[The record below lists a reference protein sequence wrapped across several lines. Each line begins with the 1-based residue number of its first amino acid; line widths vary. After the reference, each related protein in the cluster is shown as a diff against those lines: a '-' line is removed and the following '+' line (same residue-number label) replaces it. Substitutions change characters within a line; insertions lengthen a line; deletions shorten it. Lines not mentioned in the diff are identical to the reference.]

1 MRVTCSITVAIS
13 DRRDNF
19 CCDGATAICY
29 GVSSKNKRKNAR
41 MRRLQLI
48 SSAVLLT
55 WCLSAAAQSNKGVT
69 VIDNPGG
76 GTIAYAQMPAQHTLQ
91 GAMGKVLQYVHTRF
105 GARPEVT
112 HVMRGSDGNSLAVTF
127 TVKSGT
133 AGSQEI
139 DGLALVAVSP
149 SAPAKGAVLSDQA
162 DRFRS
167 TVAPML
173 KRLQAGTGLSATGS
187 SPAGVAANT
196 PASPP
201 GPTQVTAPANAPS
214 VALPSAAVSSPPGG
228 ATGAAA
234 TPAAALHQTPFP
246 DGSGSIGLPEGWT
259 ITGAHA
265 GEVTAKGPGGAGLHF
280 DWPIAAL
287 DPNDPRS
294 QGLRRGGA
302 SSLVAIPHGTDA
314 ATAFKSTIAQLYQ
327 KQGKAPP
334 TIDIVDTQHLS
345 PQESVVV
352 ANIGAIDGQSPMRSL
367 IDIGIGP
374 LDNFGGYTII
384 LYTISF
390 PQTIAAQSQAT
401 VTAIFHSYKVNQAV
415 ATAEI
420 HTDSQ
425 KVQQF
430 TQGTVGDMRRRQDVQ
445 DRQFQ
450 AFDNNLLDRTV
461 IRDTDLNGHGT
472 VSNDVADAL
481 VEANPNRFQEV
492 PPSEYVK
499 GIDY

>member
-1 MRVTCSITVAIS
+1 MLS
-13 DRRDNF
+13 
-19 CCDGATAICY
+19 TARI
-29 GVSSKNKRKNAR
+29 RENAH

-48 SSAVLLT
+48 SSAVLLA
-55 WCLSAAAQSNKGVT
+55 WCLSAGAQSNNGVT

-76 GTIAYAQMPAQHTLQ
+76 GTVANAQMPAQHTLQ
-91 GAMGKVLQYVHTRF
+91 GAMGKVLQYVHARY
-105 GARPEVT
+105 GARPDIT
-112 HVMRGSDGNSLAVTF
+112 HVMRGSDGNSLGIIF
-127 TVKSGT
+127 TVKSGK
-133 AGSQEI
+133 AGGQEI
-139 DGLALVAVSP
+139 AGLALVAVSP

-167 TVAPML
+167 TVGPML
-173 KRLQAGTGLSATGS
+173 KRLQAGAGLSGTGS
-187 SPAGVAANT
+187 SAEGAAPYT

-201 GPTQVTAPANAPS
+201 GSTEATAPASAPS
-214 VALPSAAVSSPPGG
+214 LTGPSAAVGSPPGG
-228 ATGAAA
+228 AAGDAA

-246 DGSGSIGLPEGWT
+246 DGSGSIGLPDGWT

-265 GEVTAKGPGGAGLHF
+265 GEVTAKGPAGAGLHF
-280 DWPIAAL
+280 DWPIPAL

-294 QGLRRGGA
+294 RGLRRGGA
-302 SSLVAIPHGTDA
+302 ASLVAIPHGTDA

>member
-1 MRVTCSITVAIS
+1 
-13 DRRDNF
+13 
-19 CCDGATAICY
+19 
-29 GVSSKNKRKNAR
+29 
-41 MRRLQLI
+41 
-48 SSAVLLT
+48 
-55 WCLSAAAQSNKGVT
+55 
-69 VIDNPGG
+69 
-76 GTIAYAQMPAQHTLQ
+76 
-91 GAMGKVLQYVHTRF
+91 
-105 GARPEVT
+105 
-112 HVMRGSDGNSLAVTF
+112 
-127 TVKSGT
+127 
-133 AGSQEI
+133 
-139 DGLALVAVSP
+139 
-149 SAPAKGAVLSDQA
+149 
-162 DRFRS
+162 
-167 TVAPML
+167 
-173 KRLQAGTGLSATGS
+173 
-187 SPAGVAANT
+187 
-196 PASPP
+196 
-201 GPTQVTAPANAPS
+201 
-214 VALPSAAVSSPPGG
+214 
-228 ATGAAA
+228 
-234 TPAAALHQTPFP
+234 
-246 DGSGSIGLPEGWT
+246 
-259 ITGAHA
+259 
-265 GEVTAKGPGGAGLHF
+265 
-280 DWPIAAL
+280 
-287 DPNDPRS
+287 
-294 QGLRRGGA
+294 
-302 SSLVAIPHGTDA
+302 
-314 ATAFKSTIAQLYQ
+314 
-327 KQGKAPP
+327 
-334 TIDIVDTQHLS
+334 
-345 PQESVVV
+345 V

-492 PPSEYVK
+492 PPSQFVK